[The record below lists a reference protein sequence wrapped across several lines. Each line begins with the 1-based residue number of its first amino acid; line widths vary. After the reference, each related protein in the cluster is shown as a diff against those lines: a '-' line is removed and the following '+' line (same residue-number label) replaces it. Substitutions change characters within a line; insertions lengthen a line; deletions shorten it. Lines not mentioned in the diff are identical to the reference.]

1 MTPLSFALSIAGNA
15 VSGMTP
21 LLLAAMGGLFTEL
34 SGMLNIALE
43 GLILFGAFTGALAA
57 ELTGSLLAGTAAGAL
72 CSGLLAW
79 AYGTTTIRLKAN
91 VFITG
96 LATNIFAYGITKLLS
111 QAVYGSKG
119 VIAFAVTEVPR
130 LPQALGALNVFA
142 PLSWLAVA
150 ATSAILWK
158 TRQGARIRATG
169 ANPEAVAAAG
179 MSPDRY
185 RLAAIIASGLL
196 CGIAGAS
203 LSLPLAAYVPNMSSG
218 RGWIALVAVYLGSR
232 KPGRIMIACFVFALA
247 ESYSIYAQGAF
258 KVPAELVM
266 AIPYAATLIALVAS
280 SLAEK
285 NRDAARGD

>member
-1 MTPLSFALSIAGNA
+1 MTPASFAFSIAGNA

-21 LLLAAMGGLFTEL
+21 LLFAAMGGLFTEL

-57 ELTGSLLAGTAAGAL
+57 DLTGSLFAGTLAGAVF
-72 CSGLLAW
+72 SGLLAW
-79 AYGTTTIRLKAN
+79 AYGTTTIKLKAN

-111 QAVYGSKG
+111 QAVYHSKG
-119 VIAFAVTEVPR
+119 VVAFAIAEPPR
-130 LPQALGALNVFA
+130 LPAPLDAWNVFA

-150 ATSAILWK
+150 ATGAILWK
-158 TRQGARIRATG
+158 TRQGMRIRATG
-169 ANPEAVAAAG
+169 ANPEAVTAAG
-179 MSPDRY
+179 MSPDKY
-185 RLAAIIASGLL
+185 RLAAIVASGLL
-196 CGIAGAS
+196 CGVAGAS

-232 KPGRIMIACFVFALA
+232 KPGRIMIACFIFALA

-266 AIPYAATLIALVAS
+266 AIPYAATLVALVAS
-280 SLAEK
+280 SAATK
-285 NRDAARGD
+285 NRDSARGD